1 MKMAKYKIKTGQ
13 NIFDVAIHLY
23 GSIEGLFDL
32 LISNTWLT
40 MNTDLKPGIELEYHD
55 YYVINDGIVNE
66 INNNQI
72 IPSNGSRH
80 VYNKESQYSL
90 RAICHISP
98 DSTLSCL
105 SISGDGTMQIDW
117 GDNSGL
123 EDIVLS
129 NSKVSLSHYFDN
141 TVEQRRIKIYGD
153 FNLMTLDSS
162 KLNGDIFPITPI
174 VVDEYVSRS
183 NRNSLKGLFLFDG
196 TVIVD
201 LEGSSISDLSPI
213 YDMSLQ
219 ELNLKNVGFANED
232 ILDNYL
238 LYIVSDY
245 GTRRNC
251 TVYLSEE
258 PSEAGMNAILQI
270 INEPDWND
278 AGAWKF
284 IINDKIYTKE

>member
-1 MKMAKYKIKTGQ
+1 MAKYKIKPGQ

-32 LISNTWLT
+32 LISNTWFT
-40 MNTDLKPGIELEYHD
+40 MNTELIPGMELEYHD
-55 YYVINDGIVNE
+55 YYMINEGIVNE
-66 INNNQI
+66 INNNQS

-80 VYNKESQYSL
+80 VYFKEPQYEL
-90 RAICHISP
+90 RAICHIAS
-98 DSTLSCL
+98 DSISSNF

-117 GDNSGL
+117 GDNSDL
-123 EDIVLS
+123 ESVNLSSNIVT
-129 NSKVSLSHYFDN
+129 LSHYFDN

-153 FNLMTLDSS
+153 FNLMTFDSS
-162 KLNGDIFPITPI
+162 KINGDIFPVNPI
-174 VVDEYVSRS
+174 VVDEYISRS
-183 NRNSLKGLFLFDG
+183 NRNSLKGLFLFNG
-196 TVIVD
+196 TVVVD
-201 LEGSSISDLSPI
+201 LQGSSISDLSPI

-219 ELNLKNVGFANED
+219 ELNLKHVGFTNED

-238 LYIVSDY
+238 SYIVSDY

-258 PSEAGMNAILQI
+258 PSEVGMNAILQI

>member
-40 MNTDLKPGIELEYHD
+40 MNTDLKPGMELEYHD

-123 EDIVLS
+123 EDVVLS

>member
-1 MKMAKYKIKTGQ
+1 MAKYKIKTGQ

-40 MNTDLKPGIELEYHD
+40 MNTDLKPGMELEYHD

-123 EDIVLS
+123 EDVVLS

-153 FNLMTLDSS
+153 FDLMTLDSS

-219 ELNLKNVGFANED
+219 ELNLKNAGFANED

>member
-1 MKMAKYKIKTGQ
+1 MAKYKIKTGQ

-40 MNTDLKPGIELEYHD
+40 MNTDLKPGMELEYHD

-123 EDIVLS
+123 EDVVLS
-129 NSKVSLSHYFDN
+129 NNKVSLSHYFDN

-162 KLNGDIFPITPI
+162 KLNGDIFPIAPI

>member
-1 MKMAKYKIKTGQ
+1 MAKYKIKTGQ
-13 NIFDVAIHLY
+13 NIFDVAMHLY

-40 MNTDLKPGIELEYHD
+40 MNTDLIPGMELEYHD

-72 IPSNGSRH
+72 IPGNGSRH

-90 RAICHISP
+90 RAVCHIYP
-98 DSTLSCL
+98 ESTLSCL
-105 SISGDGTMQIDW
+105 SVSGDGIMQIDW
-117 GDNSGL
+117 GDNSDL
-123 EDIVLS
+123 ESVNLS
-129 NSKVSLSHYFDN
+129 NNIVTLSHYFDN

-153 FNLMTLDSS
+153 FNLTTFDSS
-162 KLNGDIFPITPI
+162 NINGDIFPVNPI
-174 VVDEYVSRS
+174 VVDEYTSHS

>member
-1 MKMAKYKIKTGQ
+1 MAEYKVKPGQ

-32 LISNTWLT
+32 MISNTWLT
-40 MNTDLKPGIELEYHD
+40 MNTELIPDMKLEYHD
-55 YYVINDGIVNE
+55 YYVINEGIVNE
-66 INNNQI
+66 INNKHSP
-72 IPSNGSRH
+72 PSNGSRH
-80 VYNKESQYSL
+80 VYFKEPQYDL
-90 RAICHISP
+90 RVICHIP
-98 DSTLSCL
+98 ADSTFSNF
-105 SISGDGTMQIDW
+105 STSGDGTMQIDW

-123 EDIVLS
+123 EEIKL
-129 NSKVSLSHYFDN
+129 NSSLITLSHYFDN
-141 TVEQRRIKIYGD
+141 AVEQRRIKIYGD
-153 FNLMTLDSS
+153 FNLMTFDSS
-162 KLNGDIFPITPI
+162 ELNGDILPVTPI
-174 VVDEYVSRS
+174 VVDEYTSRS

-196 TVIVD
+196 TVVVD
-201 LEGSSISDLSPI
+201 LEGSSVSDLSPI

-238 LYIVSDY
+238 SYIVSNY

-258 PSEAGMNAILQI
+258 PSKAGMDAILQI
-270 INEPDWND
+270 INEPDWNN

>member
-1 MKMAKYKIKTGQ
+1 MAKYKIKTGQ

-40 MNTDLKPGIELEYHD
+40 MNTDLKPGMELEYHD

-123 EDIVLS
+123 EDVVLS